1 MNKLEFLSEL
11 ENNLKKLEKDEC
23 RKFITYYEE
32 MIEDYK
38 ENGVVEVEA
47 IKKIGSPK
55 SIANDILSEQDSVMI
70 RIPSTGSR
78 KINAILLIVGFPL
91 WGSLLLAA
99 ALCVLSA
106 YIVIWCIPFTTGV
119 SAIGFFIT
127 MLVSI
132 LGSPFV
138 MVKDSLAVGLIQ
150 FGLGFA
156 SIGISVLLAI
166 VTVYLVKKFVPLSK
180 SFTLK
185 LVRSFQRKVVR
196 I

>member
-1 MNKLEFLSEL
+1 MNKSEFLSEL
-11 ENNLKKLEKDEC
+11 ESNLKKLEKDEC

-38 ENGVVEVEA
+38 DNGVLEAEA

-55 SIANDILSEQDSVMI
+55 SIANEILSEQDTVMI
-70 RIPSTGSR
+70 TIPSTGSR
-78 KINAILLIVGFPL
+78 KINAILLILGFPL
-91 WGSLLLAA
+91 WGSLLLAV

-119 SAIGFFIT
+119 SAIGIFIT

-138 MVKDSLAVGLIQ
+138 MVTDSLAVGLVQ
-150 FGLGFA
+150 FGIGIA